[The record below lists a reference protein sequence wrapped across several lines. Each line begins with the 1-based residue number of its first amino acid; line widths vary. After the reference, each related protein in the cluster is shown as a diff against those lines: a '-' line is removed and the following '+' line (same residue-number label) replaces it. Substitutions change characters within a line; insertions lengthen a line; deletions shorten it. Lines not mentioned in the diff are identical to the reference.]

1 MNKIEENSL
10 SQIASKKSINFDI
23 GQTYISKFFDNLL
36 GKLNNFETK
45 SFITRILI
53 KNNTTDI
60 KGLYLYGGVGR
71 GKSMMMDLFF
81 YQVQIKEKDV
91 CTFMIL

>member
-10 SQIASKKSINFDI
+10 SKIALKKSINFDM

-60 KGLYLYGGVGR
+60 RGLYLYRGVGL
-71 GKSMMMDLFF
+71 SL
-81 YQVQIKEKDV
+81 IH
-91 CTFMIL
+91 I